1 MKFSITTFTVKA
13 LTLFLILFYASA
25 KDILY
30 REVPDFV
37 SVMILILAVSDI
49 SDTSLGDMVLGFLA
63 VFVPQIAIAMLFP
76 KKAIGGADIKISSC
90 SAFLLGAEKG
100 VLALIIGLAIAVIV
114 MSVMSKLK
122 HQDKNKSFPLVPCIT
137 SLVMVVVGCVAA
149 IMLDNYFLIPIFSV
163 AFATVPFLYV
173 KNTLS
178 AYDKHIKEEMETAI
192 SIITTSYMRS
202 EDILNSVNENISYLK
217 LPLKDIFQGFIGD
230 ALMVSSD
237 TKKALKN
244 LKGRIDND
252 IFSEWCDAL
261 IACQDDRT
269 LKDTLL
275 PIVEKLTDVGIVN
288 NELKTMLSEVK
299 KEYWAMVALVIGNI
313 DKFPTVF
320 CSSIIVNWPT
330 SFCSAV
336 EQRTHSSFER

>member
-1 MKFSITTFTVKA
+1 MTLLYILSFLIMTIGIVVLLEITPESVTDDVMRIVSPKQTLKDKALIARGKKKTRRITKEILHIKDALETTDKSKTFSIA
-13 LTLFLILFYASA
+13 
-25 KDILY
+25 
-30 REVPDFV
+30 
-37 SVMILILAVSDI
+37 
-49 SDTSLGDMVLGFLA
+49 
-63 VFVPQIAIAMLFP
+63 
-76 KKAIGGADIKISSC
+76 
-90 SAFLLGAEKG
+90 
-100 VLALIIGLAIAVIV
+100 
-114 MSVMSKLK
+114 
-122 HQDKNKSFPLVPCIT
+122 CIT
-137 SLVMVVVGCVAA
+137 SLVMVVVGCIVA
-149 IMLDNYFLIPIFSV
+149 IVLDNYFLIPILAV
-163 AFATVPFLYV
+163 AFATVPFLYI

-217 LPLKDIFQGFIGD
+217 LPLKDIFQGFMGD

-244 LKGRIDND
+244 LKGKIDND

-275 PIVEKLTDVGIVN
+275 PIVEKLTDVRIVN

-299 KEYWAMVALVIGNI
+299 KEYWAMAALVIGNI
-313 DKFPTVF
+313 PLLYMLNVDWYRALMYSLPGKIVLAICATV
-320 CSSIIVNWPT
+320 ILVTAALMMKYTRP
-330 SFCSAV
+330 V
-336 EQRTHSSFER
+336 EYKR